1 MAEAYLKFRVS
12 TKTEKLP
19 RAHMGLIAGY
29 LKGNHAQ
36 IMTPLGMLSLLAMAR
51 TTEHGEQVLGHYGRL
66 PRQERH
72 DVVNG

>member
-1 MAEAYLKFRVS
+1 MAEAYLKFGVS

-19 RAHMGLIAGY
+19 PAHMGLIAGY

-36 IMTPLGMLSLLAMAR
+36 ILTPLGVLRLLAVAR
-51 TTEHGEQVLGHYGRL
+51 TAEHGEHVLGHHGRL